1 MNIKLFEVRDRG
13 TFIPVMAIKLQPEN
27 DQHQYL
33 LSTSGFGESAEQQ
46 GKYVMLL
53 PLTGGSGKRATDH
66 YAFARPGRTMKE
78 AHDHIIFNFDD
89 LEDGA
94 VIDVEFILE
103 EVDQPK
109 QSQRLDGDH
118 YA

>member
-53 PLTGGSGKRATDH
+53 PLSSGSGVWTTDP
-66 YAFARPGRTMKE
+66 YDFMGPGRTLKE
-78 AHDHIIFNFDD
+78 VHDFIIFNCDD
-89 LEDGA
+89 LEEGA
-94 VIDVEFILE
+94 VIDIEFVLK

-118 YA
+118 YD